1 MPGNIHYDN
10 KQELSWLLN
19 MFHWNSLFF
28 SDVFCVVFFNSICFG
43 SASLLILTLQLIH
56 SHCCL
61 FLSCA
66 FFVLTVKVFANC
78 YPSIS
83 ITAAPPTALGRDTLG
98 PPWIHHLCLSIHL
111 SMFPLIPL
119 ASPLHSF
126 QTLHSPH
133 GLAFVPTAFV
143 FVFTS
148 VTYRPFA
155 PTLDMHILRP
165 EHKKRNLTKET
176 NRSK

>member
-1 MPGNIHYDN
+1 MPGNTDYN
-10 KQELSWLLN
+10 TKQGRSWLLN

-28 SDVFCVVFFNSICFG
+28 PRCLLCGIFFG

-66 FFVLTVKVFANC
+66 FFVLTVKVLANC

-83 ITAAPPTALGRDTLG
+83 ITAAPPTALGPDTFG
-98 PPWIHHLCLSIHL
+98 PPWIHHLCLFIHL
-111 SMFPLIPL
+111 SMFPLIPPL
-119 ASPLHSF
+119 DSPLHSL

-133 GLAFVPTAFV
+133 GLAFVPMAFV
-143 FVFTS
+143 FVFSS

-155 PTLDMHILRP
+155 PTRGMHILHP
-165 EHKKRNLTKET
+165 EHEKKEFDLGDK
-176 NRSK
+176 